1 MLLHITPKLY
11 QPAER
16 FHTACLVDIV
26 IPQLGLHLR
35 EGKDLVAKT
44 PYPDKHYLVAGRKY
58 GRKSVTGIF
67 IEAPDK
73 IRTFTATTRWA
84 VSAEYLLTHSVEYDI
99 LGADCDAASD
109 NMMLWGN
116 LHHSHGGWPC
126 RWPDVAKDWVPN
138 THAPQMDTYK
148 SNRGGD
154 VRDKHNEHG
163 LIVERFERFVIP
175 ALERERVIMRN
186 NLTDRM
192 PTLESAF
199 VSPLCDLDITDQ
211 SKPSLMQLAG

>member
-44 PYPDKHYLVAGRKY
+44 PYPNKHFLVASRKY
-58 GRKSVTGIF
+58 GRKSVAGIF
-67 IEAPDK
+67 IESPAN
-73 IRTFTATTRWA
+73 IRTFTVTTRWA
-84 VSAEYLLTHSVEYDI
+84 VSAEFLLKHTVEYTI
-99 LGADCDAASD
+99 LGTECDAASD

-116 LHHSHGGWPC
+116 LHRSHGGWPC
-126 RWPDVAKDWVPN
+126 RWPAIAREWAPN
-138 THAPQMDTYK
+138 THAPQMDTYEAK
-148 SNRGGD
+148 CGD

-163 LIVERFERFVIP
+163 VIVERFERFQIP
-175 ALERERVIMRN
+175 TLERERVVMRN

-192 PTLESAF
+192 PMVESAF
-199 VSPLCDLDITDQ
+199 ISPLYGREEPGHECASFMLQ
-211 SKPSLMQLAG
+211 AG